1 MSLGVLDVHCWD
13 LLRGLGSLANRPE
26 VVSVHFG

>member
-1 MSLGVLDVHCWD
+1 MSLDVLDADCQD
-13 LLRGLGSLANRPE
+13 LLARLGSLANRPE